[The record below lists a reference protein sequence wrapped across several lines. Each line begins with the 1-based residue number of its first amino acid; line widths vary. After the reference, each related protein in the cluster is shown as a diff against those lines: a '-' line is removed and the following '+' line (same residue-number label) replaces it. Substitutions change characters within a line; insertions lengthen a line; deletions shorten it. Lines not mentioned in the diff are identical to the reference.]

1 MFTPNENTCMKKL
14 QGYKKNIFKKYF
26 PSTVRAGGHGG
37 GEDSAALPAG
47 HQEPGAG
54 RPVLLIR
61 HTALVH

>member
-1 MFTPNENTCMKKL
+1 MYEKVPRL
-14 QGYKKNIFKKYF
+14 QKKYLKN
-26 PSTVRAGGHGG
+26 TLLLHAGGHGG
-37 GEDSAALPAG
+37 GEDPAALPAG